1 MLPNNFNL
9 IQMKSSKPSVF
20 IASSV
25 EGLRIADAINANL
38 EHDAHCTIWRAGT
51 FKLSSQ
57 TVDDLV
63 KKSSAIDFAVFAFTP
78 DDVAAIRKQEEAIA
92 RDNVVFEMGLF
103 IGAIGK
109 DRCYIV
115 KPRGVNMHLP
125 SDLLGMNP
133 ADYAADRP
141 DDDVESA
148 LNYACKLI
156 KDRIRELGAIN
167 HSPFLTASKQSRY
180 VANPPD
186 YRLQDID
193 LLFLSE
199 CVKSQVNSPV
209 GHSFDEICRTLPA
222 HSDHILALS
231 AIKLER
237 LGHVS
242 KSVEQSYNGDYEYF
256 AFAATQN
263 GLDAFL
269 ENETRLTDLHKSAPR
284 SSKGN
289 SKMSS
294 SFDDMDD
301 ETPF

>member
-1 MLPNNFNL
+1 MT
-9 IQMKSSKPSVF
+9 KPTLF

-57 TVDDLV
+57 SVDDLV
-63 KKSSAIDFAVFAFTP
+63 KKSSTIDFAVFVFTP
-78 DDVAAIRKQEEAIA
+78 DDVAAIRKHEEAIA

-115 KPRGVNMHLP
+115 KPRGVQMHLP

-133 ADYAADRP
+133 ADYAVDRP
-141 DDDVESA
+141 DGDIESA

-167 HSPFLTASKQSRY
+167 RSPFVKPASGARH

-186 YRLQDID
+186 YKLQDVD
-193 LLFLSE
+193 LLFLAE
-199 CVKSQVNSPV
+199 CVKSQVSSPV
-209 GHSFDEICRTLPA
+209 GRSFDGISRDLGKQSHA
-222 HSDHILALS
+222 LALA

-237 LGHVS
+237 LGYVA
-242 KSVEQSYNGDYEYF
+242 KTIEQGDHGWEYF
-256 AFAATQN
+256 AFAATDD
-263 GLDAFL
+263 GLDVFL
-269 ENETRLTDLHKSAPR
+269 KNEARILEMHSPSSAAARRGKTSP
-284 SSKGN
+284 SKPTTG
-289 SKMSS
+289 
-294 SFDDMDD
+294 FEDMDD
-301 ETPF
+301 DIPF